1 MTTAVE
7 LRHMRYFIKVAEEL
21 HFGRAS
27 ELLGVSQAPLSQQI
41 RQLEERLGVRLFERT
56 TRSVRLT
63 PAGDVFLDRC
73 RHVMRSLEEGVEAT
87 QMAGGRHA
95 GRLTISSV
103 YLGLY
108 TILPPALSAF
118 SAKFP
123 TIKLDIEVHTTE
135 DQLKALNDGRIDLAL
150 VRPPR
155 SASGL
160 CYKEVYR
167 EGFVAVLP
175 ANSPLAEKPD
185 FDIADLRDEP
195 FLTYSSI
202 IGVSYQDVV
211 FQHCRLAGFR
221 PRVVQEVSHTLS
233 IVTMVAA
240 GLGVGV
246 IPAWV
251 QHMPMQ
257 NVAYRPL
264 ELLPNAVSLVV
275 AWRED
280 TINQFVS
287 PFVAEME
294 AYDGGENA
302 AGTG

>member
-1 MTTAVE
+1 MTNTVE
-7 LRHMRYFIKVAEEL
+7 LRHVRYFLKVAEEL

-63 PAGDVFLDRC
+63 PAGEVFLDRA
-73 RHVMRSLEEGVEAT
+73 RQVMRSMEEGVEAT
-87 QMAGGRHA
+87 QMAGGRQA

-108 TILPPALSAF
+108 TVLPPALSAF
-118 SAKFP
+118 AANYP

-135 DQLKALNDGRIDLAL
+135 DQLKALNEGRIDLAL

-160 CYKEVYR
+160 RYKEVYR

-175 ANSPLAEKPD
+175 ANSPLAEKRD
-185 FDIADLRDEP
+185 FDIADLRDQP

-221 PRVVQEVSHTLS
+221 PQMVQEVSHTLA

-251 QHMPMQ
+251 QHMPMD

-264 ELLPNAVSLVV
+264 PLLPNAVSLVV

-280 TINQFVS
+280 TINQFVA
-287 PFVAEME
+287 PLVAQME
-294 AYDGGENA
+294 TYDGGDRSA
-302 AGTG
+302 SGG